1 MEGNMKE
8 TVKKSAEPK
17 ENGQEKVTVPYG
29 EMLVNLRKEKRTRKT
44 RLTKSKH
51 RLQKLFQTRAE

>member
-1 MEGNMKE
+1 MNE
-8 TVKKSAEPK
+8 TVEKSAESK
-17 ENGQEKVTVPYG
+17 ENGQEKVTVLYG

-51 RLQKLFQTRAE
+51 RLQTLFQTRAE